1 MAKADGFS
9 DVVELPLAFV
19 SKEHVS
25 STVLG
30 VVVGERFTECPR
42 SNSVGGWVVA
52 AGVDVEVTVEIEIG
66 GSD

>member
-1 MAKADGFS
+1 MAKTDSFG
-9 DVVELPLAFV
+9 DVVKLPHAFV

-25 STVLG
+25 SAVLG
-30 VVVGERFTECPR
+30 VVVGKRFTECAG
-42 SNSVGGWVVA
+42 SSSVGGWVVA